1 MFFINLKGSQ
11 QGRTYFNIW
20 LVGNAFLWAV
30 TLAYLILK
38 APTYESNWVIS
49 VPEGNSTTN
58 VNLPDI
64 GNASSQSSSPFS
76 NSQVSDP
83 RENYKFLASSKEI
96 RKAAASQLDMTLGEL
111 GAPQVDILTNTT
123 LMEFQVDGNTP
134 QEAYEKA
141 LAIQNALENKLNQLR
156 EQEIAQQDLTLEKTL
171 DSSRRQLQQ
180 AQQRLSEYKAR
191 FPAGSQAQMGNLSTN
206 IEDLRRQKSEI
217 QAQQKQIVGRLKDLS
232 SNLNLSVQEAADA
245 LVLQSDL
252 LFRQYAADYSRINGE
267 LINLQAKFLPANPT
281 VVDKQAEKKE
291 AFSALMQR
299 AESLLKRPISPAFL
313 DQLNL
318 NPSSSDDINRAS
330 LMQELISLQAQ
341 RQGLQSQVQELEE
354 QIGSL
359 ENRASSLSQQ
369 ESTLAELQRNV
380 KIAEAVFS
388 STMTK
393 LDLSTSNIFASYPQ
407 IQVVNQPVLPE
418 KPSSPN
424 IIFALLGTSA
434 GSLFLTTGLFL
445 LWWRNYRN
453 QELNQGKK
461 PTKLHLLLNS
471 NQSNDSP
478 SSKI

>member
-1 MFFINLKGSQ
+1 
-11 QGRTYFNIW
+11 
-20 LVGNAFLWAV
+20 
-30 TLAYLILK
+30 
-38 APTYESNWVIS
+38 
-49 VPEGNSTTN
+49 
-58 VNLPDI
+58 
-64 GNASSQSSSPFS
+64 
-76 NSQVSDP
+76 
-83 RENYKFLASSKEI
+83 
-96 RKAAASQLDMTLGEL
+96 
-111 GAPQVDILTNTT
+111 
-123 LMEFQVDGNTP
+123 
-134 QEAYEKA
+134 
-141 LAIQNALENKLNQLR
+141 
-156 EQEIAQQDLTLEKTL
+156 
-171 DSSRRQLQQ
+171 
-180 AQQRLSEYKAR
+180 
-191 FPAGSQAQMGNLSTN
+191 
-206 IEDLRRQKSEI
+206 
-217 QAQQKQIVGRLKDLS
+217 
-232 SNLNLSVQEAADA
+232 
-245 LVLQSDL
+245 
-252 LFRQYAADYSRINGE
+252 
-267 LINLQAKFLPANPT
+267 
-281 VVDKQAEKKE
+281 
-291 AFSALMQR
+291 
-299 AESLLKRPISPAFL
+299 
-313 DQLNL
+313 
-318 NPSSSDDINRAS
+318 
-330 LMQELISLQAQ
+330 MQELISLQAQ